1 MTSFRAVNI
10 STITSQKS
18 GFIQCYYMIPYAVT
32 SFAPKLP
39 SIPLPQVPWPPV
51 PRRPWNFET
60 SIDPNL
66 CDLPDPRSYV
76 TSNAV
81 VVSMT
86 SKCSILSNHMI
97 YSMCHKCKNVCQTSM
112 QILKYYSATTCTV
125 PFANHLPILNQIFI
139 PYRDYFQIFNSSFVW
154 TMYFVLKR
162 SESSQSCRIFRYLDI

>member
-1 MTSFRAVNI
+1 MIPYAVTS
-10 STITSQKS
+10 
-18 GFIQCYYMIPYAVT
+18 FIQCYYMIPYAVT

-66 CDLPDPRSYV
+66 CDLPDPQSYV
-76 TSNAV
+76 TFYAV

-125 PFANHLPILNQIFI
+125 PFANYLPILNQILILKETISRYLIHLLFELCTLFLN
-139 PYRDYFQIFNSSFVW
+139 DLK
-154 TMYFVLKR
+154 VLNLAG
-162 SESSQSCRIFRYLDI
+162 YLDI